1 MYHSVS
7 HTARQQ
13 VPALRAVP
21 CVQQHRDDCLSIH
34 VPIHGEVRAVPPHYP
49 AHPARRIK
57 STTPVAMD
65 SHVSQRPLEGTTSDD
80 KNAVVLATTRGE
92 NDSAGDATAA
102 SPESCVVQRAQ
113 LATSPS
119 PADGAA
125 DERKGCDHPSC
136 DSVPVANDK
145 PPAAGSSWMWT
156 RAVRSGVSY
165 CGGFAMHSGVVVRF
179 IILYCCAFAG
189 EHTSLP

>member
-1 MYHSVS
+1 ME
-7 HTARQQ
+7 T
-13 VPALRAVP
+13 
-21 CVQQHRDDCLSIH
+21 
-34 VPIHGEVRAVPPHYP
+34 
-49 AHPARRIK
+49 
-57 STTPVAMD
+57 
-65 SHVSQRPLEGTTSDD
+65 HVSQRPLEGATSDD
-80 KNAVVLATTRGE
+80 ENAVVLATARGE
-92 NDSAGDATAA
+92 NGSAGDATAA

-113 LATSPS
+113 PTTGPS

-136 DSVPVANDK
+136 DSVPVANDE